1 MKGKQ
6 NGFST
11 TGSLKVDIRS
21 EENVEYTTGNFKHS
35 ICSLDFE
42 KLMKERLLSI
52 EGEMYEPL
60 REDSI

>member
-1 MKGKQ
+1 
-6 NGFST
+6 
-11 TGSLKVDIRS
+11 VDIRS

-42 KLMKERLLSI
+42 KLMKERLSSI
-52 EGEMYEPL
+52 EGEIYEPL